1 MLSPPRLALPA
12 RHAPPRAAY
21 RLAAAALA
29 LNLLISGNLLFAL
42 GVPYASEGGNPLVKM
57 HPGTW
62 LALAAFVAMLCET
75 GDPAARLWRLAQQ
88 QRGAMLFLGSLA
100 LCLVWAAAMTGKSHL
115 IVFIESFLPAGLL
128 GLVVCQATPDQQRR
142 LGLLLLA
149 LLLAN
154 ILLAL
159 PEAAIGRHIVPIQL
173 DRSAFVE
180 PDAEFRPV
188 ALYDHPLTGGM
199 LSMVATFLTL
209 SLAAGRTR
217 RLVLLALCLV
227 GLLAFGGRTA
237 LAVTLAILVGW
248 RVCTVVRKL
257 LARQLSYFDV
267 LGTLAVL
274 TLAPIV
280 VTALLLATPIGS
292 RVAARFYLDDSAR
305 VRNLQWSILN
315 RMDWHGLLF
324 GITTDR
330 QHAILYQ
337 LGLQFPISVIES
349 LWLLLLTD
357 LGALGFP
364 LFVAGVLC
372 LVVWCWR
379 RAGLPGR
386 LMLLGVLVVASTSSS
401 LGRKSNVLTVLVPAV
416 LVSAPH
422 GLARERPA
430 RDAAAIAAPRLRQ
443 AVPA

>member
-1 MLSPPRLALPA
+1 MLTPPLLALPA
-12 RHAPPRAAY
+12 RRAPPRAAF

-42 GVPYASEGGNPLVKM
+42 GIPYASEGGNPLVKM

-62 LALAAFVAMLCET
+62 LALAAFITMLRET
-75 GDPAARLWRLAQQ
+75 GNPAARLWRLAQQ
-88 QRGAMLFLGSLA
+88 QRGAMLFLGALL
-100 LCLVWAAAMTGKSHL
+100 LCLVWSALMTGKSHL
-115 IVFIESFLPAGLL
+115 IVFLESFLPAGLL
-128 GLVVCQATPDQQRR
+128 GLVVCEATHAQQRR
-142 LGLLLLA
+142 LGLMLLA

-159 PEAAIGRHIVPIQL
+159 PEIALGRHIVPMQL

-180 PDAEFRPV
+180 PGAEFRPV

-209 SLAAGRTR
+209 ALATGRTR
-217 RLVLLALCLV
+217 RLMLLALCLL

-237 LAVTLAILVGW
+237 LGVTCAILVVW
-248 RVCTVVRKL
+248 RLCALVRKL
-257 LARQLSYFDV
+257 LSRQLSAVDV
-267 LGTLAVL
+267 LGTLAALVL
-274 TLAPIV
+274 VPVATA
-280 VTALLLATPIGS
+280 ALLLATPIGS
-292 RVAARFYLDDSAR
+292 RIAARFYLDDSAR
-305 VRNLQWSILN
+305 VRNLQWSILD

-324 GITTDR
+324 GISTDR

-364 LFVAGVLC
+364 TFVAGILC
-372 LVVWCWR
+372 LVGWCWR
-379 RAGLPGR
+379 RAGVPGR
-386 LMLLGVLVVASTSSS
+386 LMLLGVLAVASTSSS

-416 LVSAPH
+416 LVSAPL
-422 GLARERPA
+422 GLPRQRPA
-430 RDAAAIAAPRLRQ
+430 RAAALVAPRLRQ